1 MVTKDLFYLLP
12 ALSVVV
18 FSLIERLIFDR
29 TSLSNKT
36 KPILLMVIL
45 NLVVSIGFAA
55 IILIP
60 FVMLVAP
67 LQLFSIA
74 QLDISGFAKVV
85 LSILILDFIMYVT
98 HRLHHS
104 IPILWRLH
112 RLHHSDPEINA
123 QTTLLHHPLEV
134 ISNTLLLILGAVILD
149 IPAIC
154 IFYYSIILGLHSAFT
169 HIHVRIPAQAEKIMR
184 WFFVTPNYHRRH
196 HAKELAISNTNFG
209 MVFVYW
215 DWLFKTNLFHDDKEL
230 IDYGISSKEAPKEI
244 NIWHFPLNP
253 FR

>member
-12 ALSVVV
+12 ALSVVA

-29 TSLSNKT
+29 NSLSNKT

-154 IFYYSIILGLHSAFT
+154 IFYYSIILGIYSLS
-169 HIHVRIPAQAEKIMR
+169 I
-184 WFFVTPNYHRRH
+184 
-196 HAKELAISNTNFG
+196 
-209 MVFVYW
+209 
-215 DWLFKTNLFHDDKEL
+215 
-230 IDYGISSKEAPKEI
+230 
-244 NIWHFPLNP
+244 
-253 FR
+253 